1 MSVLTDTSYII
12 DLRVNS
18 DHNDVHFAFGERD
31 LADVVARLMSYQP
44 WWLMILFAI
53 RTVLAKILRLNTAGL
68 PKLNKYTAADISFEP
83 GAPHSFFTV
92 DAGEPDRYWAGTIS
106 DKHLDAW
113 LVVTRDDMH
122 GGFDRFGLT
131 TFVTFHNRSGRF
143 YFALIKPFHHLVV
156 RSMLHYAVKS

>member
-1 MSVLTDTSYII
+1 MSVLSDTSYII

-18 DHNDVHFAFGERD
+18 DHNDVHFAIGERD

-44 WWLMILFAI
+44 WWLWLLYAI
-53 RTVLAKILRLNTAGL
+53 RVLLAKALRLRTDGL
-68 PKLNKYTAADISFEP
+68 PRRQQYTAADISFDR
-83 GAPHSFFTV
+83 GAELSFFSV

-106 DKHLDAW
+106 DKHLNAW

-122 GGFDRFGLT
+122 GGLARFGLT

-156 RSMLHYAVKS
+156 RSMLRYAVKS